1 MLIKTRFKGLFL
13 IKNKKFKDKRG
24 YFKEILKEKDIRKK
38 FPFLV
43 MSFSKKNVIRGIH
56 IQNVNPQGKYISI
69 LKGKI
74 FDVALDLRKDSRT
87 FGKYFSSVLSEKNL
101 KSIYIPPGFA
111 HGFCTLEDNC
121 DVAYK
126 CTNYYSSECDAN
138 IRWNDPTLNIKWDL
152 DTDRVIVFF
161 RQKKE
166 AHRARV
172 IFGLSGLKATELHGS
187 MSQEQVSVIY
197 FMQNQTF

>member
-38 FPFLV
+38 FLFFV

-74 FDVALDLRKDSRT
+74 FDVALDLRKSSRT
-87 FGKYFSSVLSEKNL
+87 FGKYFSAVLSEKNL

-111 HGFCTLEDNC
+111 HGFCALDKE
-121 DVAYK
+121 
-126 CTNYYSSECDAN
+126 NYVTYSCSEYRNAN
-138 IRWNDPTLNIKWDL
+138 SEIGIKYNDKELNIKWPIKMPIISL
-152 DTDRVIVFF
+152 PLAATRCPS
-161 RQKKE
+161 QL
-166 AHRARV
+166 
-172 IFGLSGLKATELHGS
+172 IFY
-187 MSQEQVSVIY
+187 MIRY
-197 FMQNQTF
+197 FMERSTGFKILLFQNKIPRCLSTSQQ